1 MSMHKI
7 TTALFSLALAL
18 PAVAQNHEM
27 HSADGGEMKHEGMH
41 AMHHGSTDDQ
51 AAARAVVDALFD
63 GMRAADSSA
72 VAGVFASNARL
83 MSTGNRNGT
92 PMIQESSIAAFAGA
106 VGKAQ
111 PNSWD
116 ERIWDVM
123 IHVNGNLATAWMAY
137 AFYHDGNFS
146 HCGVNAFQIVKLEE
160 GWKILQITDT
170 RQREGCEIPDDVKN
184 K

>member
-1 MSMHKI
+1 
-7 TTALFSLALAL
+7 
-18 PAVAQNHEM
+18 
-27 HSADGGEMKHEGMH
+27 MH
-41 AMHHGSTDDQ
+41 AMHHGSMDDQ
-51 AAARAVVDALFD
+51 AAARAVVDALLD

-72 VAGVFASNARL
+72 VASVFADNGRL
-83 MSTGNRNGT
+83 VSTGNRNGAPMMQET
-92 PMIQESSIAAFAGA
+92 PIAAFAGA

-123 IHVNGNLATAWMAY
+123 IHVNGNLATAWTPY

-146 HCGVNAFQIVKLEE
+146 HCGVNAFHIVKLAG

-170 RQREGCEIPDDVKN
+170 RQREGCEVPDSVKN
-184 K
+184 N